1 MLEHDILPW
10 KLLDHYSFLVWP
22 FDIALYS
29 EVRRNLINLGIKL
42 LTSGIMN
49 KLDGLIEVLR
59 LRDIR

>member
-29 EVRRNLINLGIKL
+29 EVRRNLINIGIKL
-42 LTSGIMN
+42 LPVESWINWT
-49 KLDGLIEVLR
+49 V
-59 LRDIR
+59 